1 MLCCIA
7 LLTKLKHVR
16 MIIGCFNWSLW
27 LTSLTWEFSH
37 IISTYISKWYT
48 KYIYLHIYCRC
59 IDSVCIHI
67 KLHNTTTISSLNY
80 LVIGIMKIS
89 YTWSP
94 ITRTLGSPLIRHR
107 LISSWYRLI
116 SNRRLSE
123 SLKPG
128 LPRPSALGNE
138 CKKKQFVYVITFTE
152 NINPSNTFH

>member
-1 MLCCIA
+1 MFQLE
-7 LLTKLKHVR
+7 
-16 MIIGCFNWSLW
+16 SLVDIVDMGI
-27 LTSLTWEFSH
+27 FAYYK
-37 IISTYISKWYT
+37 YIYFQVVYQI
-48 KYIYLHIYCRC
+48 YIYLHIYCRC

-80 LVIGIMKIS
+80 LVIGIMKSS

-107 LISSWYRLI
+107 LISNWYRLI

-138 CKKKQFVYVITFTE
+138 CKK
-152 NINPSNTFH
+152 INNLCTLSHLLKILIHPIHFISTVSLLI